1 MGETDSGGGVTF
13 PRLDAGV
20 TGLATDDDLRG
31 PLHALV
37 CDHLLGTDGHALW
50 VDSGG
55 HATTAPLARIAPGER
70 FLDRVRVARGFTAC
84 QHAAL
89 LDALGGSVDDDTAL
103 VVCPAVDLLYREGE
117 VVGHQPRAFLERAVE
132 RLVRAAGDRP
142 VLVSWTEDDHL
153 TAPLRAALDRELRYE
168 ATRFGPRFS
177 GESFET
183 LAYGT
188 GGYDAGGGVQTTL
201 AFWARLVRRRRDALG
216 AGGTAG
222 RRTQPGV
229 SAGGAD

>member
-1 MGETDSGGGVTF
+1 MSF
-13 PRLDAGV
+13 PRLEAGV

-37 CDHLLGTDGHALW
+37 CDHLLETGGHALW
-50 VDSGG
+50 VDAGG
-55 HATTAPLARIAPGER
+55 HASTAPLARIAPGER

-89 LDALGGSVDDDTAL
+89 LDALADAMKETTAL

-117 VVGHQPRAFLERAVE
+117 VVGHPPRAFLK
-132 RLVRAAGDRP
+132 RAADRLTEAAEDCP
-142 VLVSWTEDDHL
+142 VLVSWSEGDRL
-153 TAPLRAALDRELRYE
+153 SAPVRTTLDRELCYE

-177 GESFET
+177 EECFET
-183 LAYGT
+183 LVYRT

-201 AFWARLVRRRRDALG
+201 AFWARLIERRRDALG
-216 AGGTAG
+216 ASGSRTA
-222 RRTQPGV
+222 RTPMGV
-229 SAGGAD
+229 GAGGAD